1 MVRWYCFTCTIC
13 HLNIIESQG
22 QWEWYVHTLLHRA
35 TFEFILDVPIQGAY
49 HTGVEIA
56 GREYSFSMEG
66 ISAGLPKRCPAG
78 VTYHSQIEMGRTSKN
93 VHSTITSLRSR
104 FPRGSYDILTKN
116 CNVFSE
122 ALCKELVGKSI
133 PSWINRLARTGNKI
147 DSGKPASS
155 ATTTTK
161 EKRTDDA
168 PLSTERNT
176 ISNKQKALLEKM
188 KRKKKTKKKRKNRV

>member
-1 MVRWYCFTCTIC
+1 
-13 HLNIIESQG
+13 
-22 QWEWYVHTLLHRA
+22 
-35 TFEFILDVPIQGAY
+35 
-49 HTGVEIA
+49 
-56 GREYSFSMEG
+56 MEG

-93 VHSTITSLRSR
+93 VHSTIQNMRSR

-147 DSGKPASS
+147 DSGKPAS
-155 ATTTTK
+155 AETTTT

-176 ISNKQKALLEKM
+176 ISNKQKAMLERM

>member
-1 MVRWYCFTCTIC
+1 MFDFPT
-13 HLNIIESQG
+13 
-22 QWEWYVHTLLHRA
+22 
-35 TFEFILDVPIQGAY
+35 QGAY

-56 GREYSFSMEG
+56 GQEYSFSMEG

-93 VHSTITSLRSR
+93 VHSTIQNMRSR
-104 FPRGSYDILTKN
+104 FPQGSYDILTKN

-176 ISNKQKALLEKM
+176 ISKKQKALLEKM